1 MDCTPTT
8 SSACST
14 ATTSTTA
21 RTARC
26 LACTMPESCS
36 SSGLPSRLPWAAWSA
51 TPTSCSR
58 STSRATPKR
67 PVAGPR
73 SRRTWRRKGRLSAP
87 ASQGVP
93 FARTACACGPLPA
106 QLSGAQ
112 RRARAE
118 AAGRRATL
126 SPASKPQDVASR
138 SRPCRTAPAPPPH
151 HGCAEPAEPARA
163 TRSGSDPSSPRG
175 TLMRSNVSRET
186 IGCLR
191 TGVSRETF
199 GPFAVSSG
207 TPRAARSRC
216 PSFAACG
223 GGTRG
228 RSARRAGRAGGARG
242 ARGGRASRRVRR
254 EWARFSIG
262 LTTGWQAGWQRLH
275 AMHDYLGPSSKA

>member
-1 MDCTPTT
+1 M
-8 SSACST
+8 
-14 ATTSTTA
+14 
-21 RTARC
+21 R
-26 LACTMPESCS
+26 
-36 SSGLPSRLPWAAWSA
+36 PS
-51 TPTSCSR
+51 
-58 STSRATPKR
+58 SRAVVR
-67 PVAGPR
+67 H
-73 SRRTWRRKGRLSAP
+73 
-87 ASQGVP
+87 
-93 FARTACACGPLPA
+93 
-106 QLSGAQ
+106 AQ
-112 RRARAE
+112 RRTRTE

-186 IGCLR
+186 IWCLR
-191 TGVSRETF
+191 TDVSRETF
-199 GPFAVSSG
+199 GSFAVSSG
-207 TPRAARSRC
+207 SPRAARSRC
-216 PSFAACG
+216 PLFRG
-223 GGTRG
+223 MRG
-228 RSARRAGRAGGARG
+228 RDSRAEREARGTGRQSAGRAGLAGGARG

>member
-1 MDCTPTT
+1 M
-8 SSACST
+8 
-14 ATTSTTA
+14 
-21 RTARC
+21 R
-26 LACTMPESCS
+26 
-36 SSGLPSRLPWAAWSA
+36 PS
-51 TPTSCSR
+51 
-58 STSRATPKR
+58 SRAVVR
-67 PVAGPR
+67 H
-73 SRRTWRRKGRLSAP
+73 
-87 ASQGVP
+87 
-93 FARTACACGPLPA
+93 
-106 QLSGAQ
+106 AQ
-112 RRARAE
+112 RRTRTE

-186 IGCLR
+186 IWCLR

-207 TPRAARSRC
+207 TPR
-216 PSFAACG
+216 
-223 GGTRG
+223 
-228 RSARRAGRAGGARG
+228 ARRAGRAGGARG

-275 AMHDYLGPSSKA
+275 AMHDYLGPSSKAQEENPGRKKRRWRRIVHSVQSLPCGDVRRRRERGRGRPPAEPMPPRAPPCTPLRRARLFHVKQSGA

>member
-1 MDCTPTT
+1 M
-8 SSACST
+8 
-14 ATTSTTA
+14 
-21 RTARC
+21 R
-26 LACTMPESCS
+26 
-36 SSGLPSRLPWAAWSA
+36 PS
-51 TPTSCSR
+51 
-58 STSRATPKR
+58 SRA
-67 PVAGPR
+67 VV
-73 SRRTWRRKGRLSAP
+73 RR
-87 ASQGVP
+87 
-93 FARTACACGPLPA
+93 
-106 QLSGAQ
+106 AQ

-186 IGCLR
+186 IWCLR
-191 TGVSRETF
+191 TDVSRETF
-199 GPFAVSSG
+199 GSFAVSSG
-207 TPRAARSRC
+207 SPRAARSRC
-216 PSFAACG
+216 PLFRG
-223 GGTRG
+223 MRG
-228 RSARRAGRAGGARG
+228 RDSRAEREARGTGRQSAGRAGLAGGARG

-275 AMHDYLGPSSKA
+275 AMHDYLGPSSKAQEENPGRKKRRWRRIVHSVQSLPCGDVRRRRERGRGRPPAEPMPPRAPPCTPLRRARLFHVKQSGA

>member
-1 MDCTPTT
+1 M
-8 SSACST
+8 
-14 ATTSTTA
+14 
-21 RTARC
+21 R
-26 LACTMPESCS
+26 
-36 SSGLPSRLPWAAWSA
+36 PS
-51 TPTSCSR
+51 
-58 STSRATPKR
+58 SRA
-67 PVAGPR
+67 VV
-73 SRRTWRRKGRLSAP
+73 RR
-87 ASQGVP
+87 
-93 FARTACACGPLPA
+93 
-106 QLSGAQ
+106 AQ

-118 AAGRRATL
+118 AAGRHAAL
-126 SPASKPQDVASR
+126 SPASKPQGVAPR

-186 IGCLR
+186 IWCLR

-275 AMHDYLGPSSKA
+275 AMHDYLGPSSKAQEENPGRKKRRWRRIVHSVQSLPCGDVRRRRERGRGRPPAEPMPPRAPPCTPLRRARLFHVKQSGA